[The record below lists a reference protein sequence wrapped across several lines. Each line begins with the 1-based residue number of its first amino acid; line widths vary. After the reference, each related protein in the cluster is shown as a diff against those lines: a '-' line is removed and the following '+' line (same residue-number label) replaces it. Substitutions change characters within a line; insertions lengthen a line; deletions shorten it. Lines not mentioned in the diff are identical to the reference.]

1 LNFHG
6 VGATYPAEDN
16 MLRHAAAIIAGC
28 ALIGQA
34 HATDDFNINQMAAI
48 KLLAMADNASVLCAF
63 PMPQVDTFLAKYGL
77 TNDQLGEQIETK
89 IGGQMFEAEK
99 ADPNFCSQ
107 FADLLKV
114 NPNARM
120 LFDR

>member
-1 LNFHG
+1 
-6 VGATYPAEDN
+6 
-16 MLRHAAAIIAGC
+16 MLTRFTAALVAAC
-28 ALIGQA
+28 ALAGPA
-34 HATDDFNINQMAAI
+34 HASDFSTNQMAAI
-48 KLLAMADNASVLCAF
+48 KLLAMADNASALCAF
-63 PMPQVDTFLAKYGL
+63 PITHVDTFLAQYGL
-77 TNDQLGEQIETK
+77 TNDQLSDTQIETK
-89 IGGQMFEAEK
+89 IGEQMFEAEK

>member
-1 LNFHG
+1 
-6 VGATYPAEDN
+6 
-16 MLRHAAAIIAGC
+16 MLRLAAAIVAGC

-34 HATDDFNINQMAAI
+34 HADDDFNINQMAAI

-77 TNDQLGEQIETK
+77 TNDQLGDTQIETK
-89 IGGQMFEAEK
+89 IGDQMFEAEK

-114 NPNARM
+114 NPNARL